1 MGELFGQEKM
11 ETIKSFF
18 FDTCALFEIILGN
31 PKYNLYTSD
40 VSVVTTKLNLMELH
54 YSLLR
59 TSGKEKA
66 DFYFD
71 FFNEFCVK
79 YNDDIVKEANELKLN
94 LNKRDLSYVDC
105 IGYILAKRL
114 GIKFL
119 TSDGQFKDL
128 DNVEFVK

>member
-1 MGELFGQEKM
+1 M

-18 FDTCALFEIILGN
+18 FDTYALLEIISGN
-31 PKYNLYTSD
+31 LNYSHYMSG

-54 YSLLR
+54 YCLLR
-59 TSGKEKA
+59 TSGKAKA
-66 DFYFD
+66 DSYFD
-71 FFNEFCVK
+71 SFNEFCVK
-79 YNDDIVKEANELKLN
+79 YNDDIVKEANELKLK

-105 IGYILAKRL
+105 IGYTVAKRL

-119 TSDGQFKDL
+119 TGDKQFKDL